1 MEKMARLIR
10 YYKETKE
17 QEQCKINDELRHM
30 KSHLLKSLKE
40 LKSRASS
47 SACPPKVQLKPQ
59 STRIGSSVLTYPTA
73 VETVPHRQPLQM
85 TAQKISN
92 SHNKSSYQ
100 QVTESKRKVQ
110 KLASSHFQ
118 KENSYQM
125 ANSKVKNL
133 RSSQNGNDTFLSP
146 IKPLLN
152 HNLENMGT
160 LDLTEIEKETQEIEN
175 RINKLKSKS
184 EMELQRRAN
193 PKGNQAQRD
202 RLQDYEMMK
211 QKYGAMLHQRSS
223 DNNRL

>member
-1 MEKMARLIR
+1 MSGSELRNYYKRKLSDLKAKMEKMARLIR

-100 QVTESKRKVQ
+100 
-110 KLASSHFQ
+110 
-118 KENSYQM
+118 
-125 ANSKVKNL
+125 
-133 RSSQNGNDTFLSP
+133 
-146 IKPLLN
+146 
-152 HNLENMGT
+152 
-160 LDLTEIEKETQEIEN
+160 
-175 RINKLKSKS
+175 
-184 EMELQRRAN
+184 
-193 PKGNQAQRD
+193 
-202 RLQDYEMMK
+202 
-211 QKYGAMLHQRSS
+211 
-223 DNNRL
+223 